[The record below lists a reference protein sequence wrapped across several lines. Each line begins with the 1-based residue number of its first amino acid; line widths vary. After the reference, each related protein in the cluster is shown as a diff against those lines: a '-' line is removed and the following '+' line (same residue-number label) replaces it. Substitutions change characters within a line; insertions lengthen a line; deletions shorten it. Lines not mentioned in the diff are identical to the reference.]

1 MVKYLLKRGTFEV
14 DKKQVNSVQD
24 LIDDAFSDG
33 SVFDVVA
40 EFPDKAGGIKALSE
54 KLNSIYPVSGR
65 TGTLICGEAYF
76 LCEEEHNEDG
86 EFVEERGCDVAEWE
100 RE

>member
-40 EFPDKAGGIKALSE
+40 EFPEI
-54 KLNSIYPVSGR
+54 GR
-65 TGTLICGEAYF
+65 ASCR
-76 LCEEEHNEDG
+76 
-86 EFVEERGCDVAEWE
+86 ERA
-100 RE
+100 